1 MKYIEWTSAL
11 NTGIPSIDVQ
21 HKELIHAIND
31 LGKDL
36 EEGKGHSS
44 IKKTISF
51 LKYYTEW
58 HFGQE
63 EDCAAKHQC
72 PIAETNKQAHTKF
85 IAIVDKLISDLRNT
99 DNPEAV
105 AKEAHALVCDWI
117 ENHIMKIDKQVG
129 DCVTNH
135 SAHKALSMS
144 S

>member
-1 MKYIEWTSAL
+1 MKYIEWTPAL
-11 NTGIPSIDVQ
+11 RTGASSIDVQ
-21 HKELIHAIND
+21 HKALIHAINE

-36 EEGKGHSS
+36 EEGKGATS
-44 IKKTISF
+44 IQKSISF

-72 PIAETNKQAHTKF
+72 PIAETNKHAHAKF
-85 IAIVDKLISDLRNT
+85 IAIVDKLVNDLRTT
-99 DNPEAV
+99 DNPETV

-129 DCVTNH
+129 ECVASH
-135 SAHKALSMS
+135 SAQPTVSTS